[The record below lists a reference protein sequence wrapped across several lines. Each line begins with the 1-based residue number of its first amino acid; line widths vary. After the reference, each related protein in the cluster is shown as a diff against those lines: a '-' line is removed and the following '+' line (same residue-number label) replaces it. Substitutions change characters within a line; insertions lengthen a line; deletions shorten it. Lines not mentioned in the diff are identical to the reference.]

1 MIVFTTLGPG
11 DTVGGGLGR
20 ATHVAVAAVEDGQIT
35 SWTEHEVG
43 WDRLHDEGT
52 EGSHHARIVRFL
64 RDHHVE
70 TVVARGAGEGMQR
83 TLASMGVRPVLGVHG
98 DAREAVVAA
107 ATAADH

>member
-11 DTVGGGLGR
+11 GTVGGGLGR
-20 ATHVAVAAVEDGQIT
+20 ASHVAVATVEDGRVT

-64 RDHHVE
+64 REQGVE
-70 TVVARGAGEGMQR
+70 VVVARGAGAGMQR
-83 TLASMGVRPVLGVHG
+83 TLDSMGVRPVLGLEG
-98 DAREAVVAA
+98 DAREAVLAA
-107 ATAADH
+107 AAAG